1 MTEREKRGERENIL
15 INISREFRITLTAAA
30 VADVAADVAGVMLLL
45 GPMKSSPSSLRQK

>member
-1 MTEREKRGERENIL
+1 VTEREKRGERENIL